1 MAYYRVKKMESLVQR
16 EISDLIRKE
25 IKDPRIT
32 PLITTISHVKVS
44 KDLRYVTVYI
54 SVLGNEEKKK
64 QTMEG
69 LNSARGFIQN
79 KIGKLVRVRFT
90 PEIRFQ
96 LDDSLYQGDK
106 IINKLKKLTNTK
118 NENVKSD

>member
-1 MAYYRVKKMESLVQR
+1 MAYYRVKKMESLIQR

-54 SVLGNEEKKK
+54 SVLGDEEKKK

-69 LNSARGFIQN
+69 LNSARGFLQN

-96 LDDSLYQGDK
+96 LDDSLYEGDK
-106 IINKLKKLTNTK
+106 IINKLKKLINTE
-118 NENVKSD
+118 NEKANSD